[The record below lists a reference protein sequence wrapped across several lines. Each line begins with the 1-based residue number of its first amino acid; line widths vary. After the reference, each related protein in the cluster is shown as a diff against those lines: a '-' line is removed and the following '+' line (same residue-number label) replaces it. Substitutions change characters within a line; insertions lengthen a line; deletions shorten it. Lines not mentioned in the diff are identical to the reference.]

1 MNKIYS
7 LVKTTISLIK
17 IFYLTKYKLDNRKII
32 LFYFPIK
39 VYQENFIQLIKYIKS
54 KKFLILL
61 AYNIHTEDQ
70 IKKIQN
76 SYFIDFGYLRYIP
89 FTNFFLKRINFFISS
104 YLTYIYPP
112 LSKNVYISH
121 DIYDAPMI
129 NKKMEKKMF
138 IRINK
143 LDYLFVA
150 SEVSKNYFGLKLK
163 QYNNTINPNIIN
175 TGYSKLDLVHSL
187 GKSKKIK
194 KNYILIAPAYT
205 LNYKNFN
212 ITKNLNEIINFLLN
226 DLKEKVIYR
235 PHPLDLTKKGDQNF
249 VENIR
254 SSYKDNKNF
263 DIDISSSYLNSYNK
277 SKLLITDITSTAYTF
292 AFSMEKPVVFYST
305 NEKIIKNDKFFKI
318 NYIKDRN
325 KVGMICKDFN
335 ELKIAINRINKNKD
349 FLKKK
354 IIKLRKNKIKY
365 FKLSKQRTKKVIL
378 DILN

>member
-61 AYNIHTEDQ
+61 AYNIRTEDQ

-76 SYFIDFGYLRYIP
+76 SHFIDFGYLRYIP